1 VEAELTKL
9 AKLIRSLSRKNAGR
23 NVASDIERIRFFYD
37 PLIERL
43 YENPDPRKHDLE
55 QLEQISSAYSSRQ
68 VFLSELTLDPP
79 QSTGDLAGPP
89 SKDDD
94 WLTLSTIHSAKG
106 CEWDVVYVIH
116 ASDGILPSDMAAGDG
131 DQIEEE
137 RRLLYVACTRAKEH
151 LYVLHPLR
159 YYVKGRRGD
168 AHIYSQLT
176 RFIPRELK
184 SCFQL
189 DRRARSASQPKITAS
204 VRVADI
210 QKSIRGIWE

>member
-1 VEAELTKL
+1 MGCRV
-9 AKLIRSLSRKNAGR
+9 LIH
-23 NVASDIERIRFFYD
+23 V
-37 PLIERL
+37 
-43 YENPDPRKHDLE
+43 
-55 QLEQISSAYSSRQ
+55 
-68 VFLSELTLDPP
+68 
-79 QSTGDLAGPP
+79 
-89 SKDDD
+89 
-94 WLTLSTIHSAKG
+94 
-106 CEWDVVYVIH
+106 
-116 ASDGILPSDMAAGDG
+116 SDGILPSDMATGDV

-168 AHIYSQLT
+168 THIYSQLT

-189 DRRARSASQPKITAS
+189 DHRASGTSQPKITTS

>member
-1 VEAELTKL
+1 V
-9 AKLIRSLSRKNAGR
+9 
-23 NVASDIERIRFFYD
+23 
-37 PLIERL
+37 
-43 YENPDPRKHDLE
+43 
-55 QLEQISSAYSSRQ
+55 
-68 VFLSELTLDPP
+68 
-79 QSTGDLAGPP
+79 
-89 SKDDD
+89 
-94 WLTLSTIHSAKG
+94 STIHSAKG

-116 ASDGILPSDMAAGDG
+116 VSDGILPSDMATGDA

-137 RRLLYVACTRAKEH
+137 RRLLYVACTRARQH

-184 SCFQL
+184 SCFRL
-189 DRRARSASQPKITAS
+189 DRRAQGASQPMITAS